1 MMRLKSKLLVG
12 LFATFA
18 LLSFVIVPVHAQS
31 ILYGKLTGTVTD
43 ETKEPLPGVTVE
55 ITSDALIGGARSDI
69 TPANGRYAFL
79 SLPVGKYKLTATL
92 QGFKTA
98 IQENI
103 IINADSVRVVDI
115 ILTPGA
121 IEEQITVTAAAP
133 IVDARSST
141 TSTSIDSK
149 MIDKMPTSRDAF
161 YDLALSAPG
170 MQNHG
175 NPGATGWMPSP
186 TAYGGATNEN
196 VFLLNGVNATSPQ
209 AGSFG
214 SLLRVNYNAVEE
226 VRLIALGS
234 KAEYGSFSG
243 VAVDVLTK
251 SGGSEFHGNFAVYS
265 NLGKG
270 ANNQPDATKLGKI
283 GEANLYIS
291 PDPHTGQPEAIAT
304 RTTRNLEGTFSLGGP
319 IIKDKLWFYADAN
332 YVDTKTDTPIWPKDE
347 TFKGFLGDIKL
358 TAAPWTN
365 HRAWIAY
372 HVERNSAGN
381 GTWDRTWDPE
391 VNYGQDT
398 TNNSISAQWQW
409 MPTGKTIVTA
419 KYLGF
424 WSTPYQTIPAE
435 APEWPAY
442 INWWKWY
449 RYGVN
454 GCFPNLYR
462 GIAKRNTLQADVS
475 HYVENFLGEHDI
487 KFGVQLTKGSLNAIN
502 GYFRGYSNGAY
513 PQRWCGPNVNYMVN
527 WYGDTGLKM
536 YVRQTHQS
544 PYSVVRTS
552 DAAGLF
558 FDDQWTPTRRLT
570 VNLGLRYD
578 VMTSKYGKG
587 EVYKMPSTPAG
598 LNESMTVVRDT
609 KGSTNIF
616 DFKTLGPRIGITY
629 ALTSDMK
636 TIFRA
641 SYGRYYLPL
650 AAEYLK
656 GSGPDAPI
664 QDRQWLYYTVPWS
677 IADANGDRFVDMFEA
692 INSARALHGLTPD
705 SSYWDTYDVS
715 WKLNVAPGVKDQY
728 TDQFTLNLERE
739 LFSDFSAGLTYI
751 YKSSK
756 NEYLYWPINKFTGK
770 DWEYTR
776 IPWTT
781 SYGYSMNLYSIVL
794 QDFNGDGKIDQGD
807 VNWIWNSGADGYEVR
822 NLPKLDGIKP
832 HRSYNGLQFVLR
844 KRYSN
849 RWQMLGSFLYSTS
862 DGVGRRSIRTDV
874 NVEGPM
880 IMNDYFLHDINEIV
894 NNLEGPLP
902 FTSKYEFKLSGSY
915 LIPGIEA
922 DLGYRFRWNSGR
934 PFWPVQVFPTNSP
947 WAPVDPNKSTINNS
961 TFAQTVA
968 IDVTKPW
975 YYPSEAILDLRLSR
989 DFKIGGSKSLNVALD
1004 LLNVFNE
1011 NVASYIGEG
1020 SLQPVGRVTS
1030 VTIPS
1035 RMFRLSVRFDF

>member
-1 MMRLKSKLLVG
+1 MRRYKSHDLLG
-12 LFATFA
+12 LFAILV
-18 LLSFVIVPVHAQS
+18 LLIFVANPVRGQT
-31 ILYGKLTGTVTD
+31 IDYGKLTGTITTD
-43 ETKEPLPGVTVE
+43 TGEPLPGVTVTV
-55 ITSDALIGGARSDI
+55 TSDALIGGARSAV
-69 TPANGRYAFL
+69 TPANGGYAFL
-79 SLPVGKYKLTATL
+79 NLRVGTYKLTATL
-92 QGFKTA
+92 PSFKTA

-103 IINADSVRVVDI
+103 RIQADSVRVVNI
-115 ILTPGA
+115 ALTPGA
-121 IEEQITVTAAAP
+121 VEEEITVTAAPP

-141 TSTSIDSK
+141 TSTSIDATLL
-149 MIDKMPTSRDAF
+149 DKIPTSRDAF
-161 YDLALSAPG
+161 YDLTLSAPG

-186 TAYGGATNEN
+186 TAYSGASNEN

-209 AGSFG
+209 GASFG

-234 KAEYGSFSG
+234 KAEYAAFSG

-251 SGGSEFHGNFAVYS
+251 QGGNVFHGNVAVYS

-270 ANNQPDATKLGKI
+270 ANNQPDATKLGKV
-283 GEANLYIS
+283 GEADLYIS
-291 PDPHTGQPEAIAT
+291 PSPSTGQPEEIAT
-304 RTTRNLEGTFSLGGP
+304 RTTRNLSGTFSLGGP
-319 IIKDKLWFYADAN
+319 IIKDKVWFYADAD
-332 YVDTKTDTPIWPKDE
+332 YADVKTDTPIWPYDE

-365 HRAWIAY
+365 HRAWISY
-372 HVERNSAGN
+372 HFESNAQGN

-391 VNYGQDT
+391 VNYGEDSIRH
-398 TNNSISAQWQW
+398 SISAQWQW
-409 MPTGKTIVTA
+409 MPTGKTVVTA

-424 WSTPYQTIPAE
+424 WHSPTQTIPDD

-454 GCFPNLYR
+454 GSFPNLYR

-487 KFGVQLTKGSLNAIN
+487 KFGVQLTKGSLKSIG
-502 GYFRGYSNGAY
+502 GYFRGYANQAY

-536 YVRQTHQS
+536 YSRQVHQS

-587 EVYKMPSTPAG
+587 EVYEQPSTPAG

-629 ALTSDMK
+629 SLTSDMK
-636 TIFRA
+636 TILRA

-664 QDRQWLYYTVPWS
+664 QDRDWVYYTVPWS
-677 IADANGDRFVDMFEA
+677 IADANGDKTVDYFE
-692 INSARALHGLTPD
+692 IMNSARALHDLTPD
-705 SSYWDTYDVS
+705 YNYWNTNDPS

-728 TDQFTLNLERE
+728 TDQFTVNLERE

-751 YKSSK
+751 YKNTK
-756 NEYLYWPINKFTGK
+756 NEYLYWRINKATGTE
-770 DWEYTR
+770 WEYTK

-781 SYGYSMNLYSIVL
+781 SYGVPLNLYSIVL
-794 QDFNGDGKIDQGD
+794 HDFNGDGAINQGD
-807 VNWIWNSGADGYEVR
+807 INWMWNSGNDGCEVR
-822 NLPKLDGIKP
+822 NLPEFDGIKP
-832 HRSYNGLQFVLR
+832 HRSYNGLQLVLK

-849 RWQMLGSFLYSTS
+849 RWQMLGSFLYSGS

-874 NVEGPM
+874 NFEGPM
-880 IMNDYFLHDINEIV
+880 IMNDYFLGVINQLV
-894 NNLEGPLP
+894 NNMEGPLP
-902 FTSKYEFKLSGSY
+902 FTSKYEFKFSGSY

-922 DLGYRFRWNSGR
+922 DLGLRFRWNSGR
-934 PFWPVQVFPTNSP
+934 PFWPTQDFPANNP
-947 WAPVDPNKSTINNS
+947 YGAVDPNKATTNNG
-961 TFAQTVA
+961 TFCRTVA
-968 IDVTKPW
+968 IDVKDPW
-975 YYPSEAILDLRLSR
+975 YYPSEAILDLRLAR
-989 DFKIGGSKSLNVALD
+989 DFKIGGNKLNVALD
-1004 LLNVFNE
+1004 WLNALNADVP
-1011 NVASYIGEG
+1011 SYIGEG
-1020 SLQPVGRVTS
+1020 ALHPVGRVTS

-1035 RMFRLSVRFDF
+1035 RMLRLNIRFDF